1 MKIFELGEVLAKE
14 EFTNIPFDTCPT
26 CGDAITH
33 ESQLGEK
40 KDACYHKV
48 KSRYKVWPSAYASGA
63 LVQCRKKGEKNW
75 GNKSKK

>member
-48 KSRYKVWPSAYASGA
+48 KSIQSLA
-63 LVQCRKKGEKNW
+63 
-75 GNKSKK
+75 

>member
-48 KSRYKVWPSAYASGA
+48 KSSIEHTASA
-63 LVQCRKKGEKNW
+63 V
-75 GNKSKK
+75 SKR

>member
-33 ESQLGEK
+33 ESATRRKERCLLP
-40 KDACYHKV
+40 KV
-48 KSRYKVWPSAYASGA
+48 KSRYKVWSKRWCKGV
-63 LVQCRKKGEKNW
+63 LVPGPKKGAKNW